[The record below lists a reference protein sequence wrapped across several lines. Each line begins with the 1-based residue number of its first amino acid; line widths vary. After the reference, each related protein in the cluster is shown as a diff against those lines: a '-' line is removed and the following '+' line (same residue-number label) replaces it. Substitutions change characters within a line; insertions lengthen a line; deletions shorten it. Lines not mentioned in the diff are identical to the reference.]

1 MACAIIESFI
11 YGNMNTTKIKDFL
24 LSIEQI
30 PSLVYLLKWF
40 LICLTLGAIAGSVS
54 AFFLISLD
62 WATNWRES
70 HLWII
75 ALLPIGGFII
85 GLSYHIFGNN
95 VVKGNNLLLEE
106 LHNPRKIIPFRMAPL
121 VLFGTILTHF
131 FGGSAGR
138 EGTAVQI
145 GGAIAD
151 RFTKVLKLSDRDRQI
166 VMIAGISAGF
176 ASVFGTPLAG
186 GIFAFEVLILGRIR
200 LDAIIPSFMAAVL
213 ADYFCQFWNVSHTQY
228 HIGSVAAMT
237 PMNLLWSLLAG
248 IIFGLVAMLFSKSTH
263 FWSRLFKNKIKYPP
277 LRPAIGGVI
286 LAIAIYFIGTTKY
299 IGLGIPTIVDAF
311 NVNLNS
317 YDFLLKVLFTSFTL
331 GAGFKGGEVTP
342 LFFIGATLGN
352 ILIWFIPLPMGLLA
366 GMGFVAVF
374 AGATNTPIAC
384 TIMGI
389 ELFGIESGVFI
400 ALACSTAYLFSG
412 HSGIYSS
419 QIIGS
424 PKNRFYLQE
433 KGFRLSEIK
442 NIRSKK

>member
-1 MACAIIESFI
+1 MD
-11 YGNMNTTKIKDFL
+11 TLKIKKFL
-24 LSIEQI
+24 FSFEQI
-30 PSLVYLLKWF
+30 PSLFYLIKWI
-40 LICLTLGAIAGSVS
+40 LICLLLGALAGSVS
-54 AFFLISLD
+54 AFFLLSLD
-62 WATNWRES
+62 WATNWREA

-75 ALLPIGGFII
+75 ALLPVGGFII
-85 GLSYHIFGNN
+85 GLSYHLFGNS

-106 LHNPRKIIPFRMAPL
+106 FHSPKKIIPFRMAPL
-121 VLFGTILTHF
+121 VLFGTILTHL

-151 RFTKVLKLSDRDRQI
+151 RFTKVLKLSKRDRKI
-166 VMIAGISAGF
+166 ILIAGISAGF

-186 GIFAFEVLILGRIR
+186 GIFALEVLVLGRIR
-200 LDAIIPSFMAAVL
+200 LDAIIPSFMAAVF
-213 ADYFCQFWNVSHTQY
+213 ADYFCRVWNVSHTHY
-228 HIGSVAAMT
+228 HIDTVVEMT
-237 PMNLLWSLLAG
+237 PVNVLWALLAG

-263 FWSRLFKNKIKYPP
+263 FWSALFKNNVKYPP
-277 LRPAIGGVI
+277 LRPVIGGTI
-286 LAIAIYFIGTTKY
+286 LAIAIYFMGTTKY

-311 NVNLNS
+311 NINLNS
-317 YDFLLKVLFTSFTL
+317 YDFLLKLVFTSFTL

-342 LFFIGATLGN
+342 LFYIGAALGN
-352 ILIWFIPLPMGLLA
+352 VLIWFIPLPMGLLA

-400 ALACSTAYLFSG
+400 ALACCTAYLFSG
-412 HSGIYSS
+412 HSGVYSS

-424 PKNRFYLQE
+424 PKHNLFLRE
-433 KGFRLSEIK
+433 KGLSLYEIK
-442 NIRSKK
+442 NKRTKR

>member
-1 MACAIIESFI
+1 
-11 YGNMNTTKIKDFL
+11 MNKTKIKKFL
-24 LSIEQI
+24 FSFEQI
-30 PSLVYLLKWF
+30 PLLLYLFKWIF
-40 LICLTLGAIAGSVS
+40 ICLLIGAIAGSIS
-54 AFFLISLD
+54 AFFLLSLD
-62 WATNWRES
+62 WVTNYRES

-85 GLSYHIFGNN
+85 GLSYHLFGTS

-106 LHNPRKIIPFRMAPL
+106 FHTPKKIIPFRMAPL
-121 VLFGTILTHF
+121 VLFGTLLTHLV
-131 FGGSAGR
+131 GGSAGR

-151 RFTKVLKLSDRDRQI
+151 RFTKILKLSKRDRKI
-166 VMIAGISAGF
+166 VLIAGISAGF

-186 GIFAFEVLILGRIR
+186 AIFALEVLILGRLR
-200 LDAIIPSFMAAVL
+200 LDAIIPSFMAAVF
-213 ADYFCQFWNVSHTQY
+213 ANYFCDIWNVSHTHY
-228 HIGSVAAMT
+228 HISSIAEMT
-237 PMNLLWSLLAG
+237 PVNLLWSLLAG
-248 IIFGLVAMLFSKSTH
+248 VIFGLVAMLFSKSTH
-263 FWSRLFKNKIKYPP
+263 FWSHLFNKKVKYPP
-277 LRPAIGGVI
+277 FRPLIGGTI
-286 LAIAIYFIGTTKY
+286 LAIAIYFMGTTKY

-311 NVNLNS
+311 SVDLNS
-317 YDFLLKVLFTSFTL
+317 YDFLLKILFTSFTL

-352 ILIWFIPLPMGLLA
+352 VLIWFIPLPMGLLA

-384 TIMGI
+384 TVMAI
-389 ELFGIESGVFI
+389 ELFGIESGVFM

-424 PKNRFYLQE
+424 PKHNSFMRE
-433 KGFRLSEIK
+433 KGMQLSEIK
-442 NIRSKK
+442 KKRTQK

>member
-1 MACAIIESFI
+1 
-11 YGNMNTTKIKDFL
+11 MNTTKIKNFL
-24 LSIEQI
+24 SSFEQL
-30 PSLVYLLKWF
+30 PSLVYLSKWVV
-40 LICLTLGAIAGSVS
+40 ICLILGLIVGSIS
-54 AFFLISLD
+54 AFFLLSLD

-75 ALLPIGGFII
+75 ALLPVGGFII
-85 GLSYHIFGNN
+85 GLSYHLYGTS

-106 LHNPRKIIPFRMAPL
+106 LHSPKKIIPFRMAPL

-151 RFTKVLKLSDRDRQI
+151 RFTKVLKLSKRDRQI
-166 VMIAGISAGF
+166 VLIAGISAGF
-176 ASVFGTPLAG
+176 AAVFGTPLAG
-186 GIFAFEVLILGRIR
+186 GIFALEVLTLGRIR
-200 LDAIIPSFMAAVL
+200 LDAIVPSFMAAVF
-213 ADYFCQFWNVSHTQY
+213 ADYFCQFWNVSHTHY
-228 HIGSVAAMT
+228 YIDSVAEMT
-237 PMNLLWSLLAG
+237 PVNLMWSLLAG
-248 IIFGLVAMLFSKSTH
+248 IIFGLVGMLFSKSTH
-263 FWSRLFKNKIKYPP
+263 FWSHLFSKTIKYPP
-277 LRPAIGGVI
+277 LRPVIGGII
-286 LAIAIYFIGTTKY
+286 LAIAIYFMGTTKY

-352 ILIWFIPLPMGLLA
+352 VLIWFIPLPMGLLA

-424 PKNRFYLQE
+424 PKHNSYIRE
-433 KGFRLSEIK
+433 KGLHLSEIK
-442 NIRSKK
+442 NERTKK

>member
-1 MACAIIESFI
+1 MDK
-11 YGNMNTTKIKDFL
+11 TKIKKFL
-24 LSIEQI
+24 FSFEQI
-30 PSLVYLLKWF
+30 PTLVYLFKWIF
-40 LICLTLGAIAGSVS
+40 ICLILGVIVGSIS
-54 AFFLISLD
+54 AFFLLSLE

-75 ALLPIGGFII
+75 ALLPVGGFII
-85 GLSYHIFGNN
+85 GLSYHLFGNS

-106 LHNPRKIIPFRMAPL
+106 FHSPKKIIPFRMAPL

-151 RFTKVLKLSDRDRQI
+151 RFTKVLKLSKRDRKI
-166 VMIAGISAGF
+166 VLIAGISAGF

-186 GIFAFEVLILGRIR
+186 GIFALEVLILGRIR
-200 LDAIIPSFMAAVL
+200 LDAIIPSFMAAIL
-213 ADYFCQFWNVSHTQY
+213 ANYFCEIWNVSHTHY
-228 HIGSVAAMT
+228 HISTVAEMT
-237 PMNLLWSLLAG
+237 PINLLWSLLAG

-263 FWSRLFKNKIKYPP
+263 FWSNLFKNNIKYPP
-277 LRPAIGGVI
+277 FRPVIGGVI
-286 LAIAIYFIGTTKY
+286 LAIAIYFMGTTKY

-311 NVNLNS
+311 DVQLNS

-342 LFFIGATLGN
+342 LFYIGATLGN
-352 ILIWFIPLPMGLLA
+352 VLIWFIPLPMGLLA

-384 TIMGI
+384 TVMGI

-412 HSGIYSS
+412 HSGVYSS

-424 PKNRFYLQE
+424 PKNSSYIRE
-433 KGFRLSEIK
+433 KGLPLSEIK
-442 NIRSKK
+442 NKRTRK

>member
-1 MACAIIESFI
+1 MIA
-11 YGNMNTTKIKDFL
+11 KIKKFL
-24 LSIEQI
+24 LSIEQV
-30 PSLVYLLKWF
+30 PTLLYLVKWVF
-40 LICLTLGAIAGSVS
+40 ICLLLGAVAGSVS
-54 AFFLISLD
+54 AFFLTSLD
-62 WATNWRES
+62 WATNYRES

-75 ALLPIGGFII
+75 WLLPIGGFII
-85 GLSYHIFGNN
+85 GLSYHLYGNE

-106 LHNPRKIIPFRMAPL
+106 FHSPKKIIPFKMAPL
-121 VLFGTILTHF
+121 VLFGTIVTHL

-151 RFTKVLKLSDRDRQI
+151 QFTKILKLSKRDRQI
-166 VMIAGISAGF
+166 LLIAGISAGF

-186 GIFAFEVLILGRIR
+186 GIFALEVLVLGRIR
-200 LDAIIPSFMAAVL
+200 LDAIIPSFMGAVF
-213 ADYFCQFWNVSHTQY
+213 ANYFCEIWNVTHTHY
-228 HIGSVAAMT
+228 HISEVAEMN
-237 PMNLLWSLLAG
+237 PINLLWALLAG

-263 FWSRLFKNKIKYPP
+263 FWSNLFKKYIKYPP
-277 LRPAIGGVI
+277 LRPVIGGVI
-286 LAIAIYFIGTTKY
+286 LAVTIYFMGTTKY

-311 NVNLNS
+311 DVNLNS
-317 YDFLLKVLFTSFTL
+317 YDFLLKVLLTSFTL

-352 ILIWFIPLPMGLLA
+352 VLIWFIPLPMGLLA

-389 ELFGIESGVFI
+389 ELFGIEAGVFI

-412 HSGIYSS
+412 HSGVYAS

-424 PKNRFYLQE
+424 PKNNFYIREKGLPLSDIKKRRDKQE
-433 KGFRLSEIK
+433 KT
-442 NIRSKK
+442 